1 MPRRFR
7 AFAPI
12 LAGATLQ
19 ERLIACAGALF
30 GIGLTTV
37 ICGLIIHDGDYLPTI
52 VAPMGASAVLVF
64 AVPTSPL
71 AQPWSVIGGNTLSAL
86 IGVTASHCI
95 DDRAIAA
102 AVAVSL
108 AILVMSVTRSL
119 HPPGGAAAL
128 TAVLGGPMVL
138 AAGWQFPLA
147 PVALNSILLVG
158 IGVLA
163 HKLSGRAYPHLPS
176 TAKVNMHKTHDP
188 PVQLRLGIRE
198 EDIDNALRVMHETF
212 DVAREDV
219 VALLREVE
227 FQVAVRVAGPLRC
240 GDIMARDVVK
250 VTARDDAETARSLL
264 VAHNI
269 RVLPV
274 VGDAD
279 KLIGMVGFRELM
291 FADGPVAACAT
302 TAPTASVDDPA
313 IGLTQILADGSSH
326 AVVILD
332 GERRVLGLVTQ
343 TDILAAML
351 RTLSWRAAAY
361 AHWRL

>member
-1 MPRRFR
+1 MPRWFR

-37 ICGLIIHDGDYLPTI
+37 ICGLVIHGGDYLPTI

-128 TAVLGGPMVL
+128 ARP
-138 AAGWQFPLA
+138 
-147 PVALNSILLVG
+147 
-158 IGVLA
+158 
-163 HKLSGRAYPHLPS
+163 R
-176 TAKVNMHKTHDP
+176 
-188 PVQLRLGIRE
+188 R
-198 EDIDNALRVMHETF
+198 
-212 DVAREDV
+212 RED
-219 VALLREVE
+219 
-227 FQVAVRVAGPLRC
+227 
-240 GDIMARDVVK
+240 
-250 VTARDDAETARSLL
+250 
-264 VAHNI
+264 
-269 RVLPV
+269 
-274 VGDAD
+274 
-279 KLIGMVGFRELM
+279 
-291 FADGPVAACAT
+291 AAT
-302 TAPTASVDDPA
+302 
-313 IGLTQILADGSSH
+313 G
-326 AVVILD
+326 
-332 GERRVLGLVTQ
+332 
-343 TDILAAML
+343 
-351 RTLSWRAAAY
+351 
-361 AHWRL
+361 